1 MSKISEMRVNI
12 WNKYQGGK
20 MLNVLEYNYPKTM
33 QVTRIVAGVITL
45 PLRVVAWIAKGL
57 SWATYYVE
65 EVIDYVEEEAEEL
78 NLLVSNVILVIAYK
92 IILKSEEKENE

>member
-20 MLNVLEYNYPKTM
+20 LLSVLEYNYPKSM

-45 PLRVVAWIAKGL
+45 PLRLVVWIAKGL

-65 EVIDYVEEEAEEL
+65 EALDYIEEEAEEL
-78 NLLVSNVILVIAYK
+78 NLLISNVILVVAYK
-92 IILKSEEKENE
+92 IILKSKEKENE

>member
-1 MSKISEMRVNI
+1 MSKISEMRVDI

-20 MLNVLEYNYPKTM
+20 ILSVLEYNYPKTM
-33 QVTRIVAGVITL
+33 QVTRIVSGVVTL

-78 NLLVSNVILVIAYK
+78 THLISNVILVIAYK
-92 IILKSEEKENE
+92 IILKNKEKENE

>member
-33 QVTRIVAGVITL
+33 QVTRIVAGVVTL
-45 PLRVVAWIAKGL
+45 PLRLVAWIAKGL

-78 NLLVSNVILVIAYK
+78 NHLISNVILVIAYK

>member
-33 QVTRIVAGVITL
+33 QFIRIVAGVITL

-57 SWATYYVE
+57 SWAIYYVE
-65 EVIDYVEEEAEEL
+65 AAIDYIEEEAEEL
-78 NLLVSNVILVIAYK
+78 NHLISNVILVVAYK
-92 IILKSEEKENE
+92 IILKNKEKENE